1 MAIVLSVLR
10 FTDSDYLLGILWPLC
25 CLSFDLRILITSL
38 VSSNSSCFVLFFL
51 VLYSLVIALCVLRI
65 TDSDDP
71 SNIFIFFWGFF
82 HLEVPIRFMINV
94 YKI

>member
-1 MAIVLSVLR
+1 
-10 FTDSDYLLGILWPLC
+10 
-25 CLSFDLRILITSL
+25 
-38 VSSNSSCFVLFFL
+38 
-51 VLYSLVIALCVLRI
+51 LVIALCVLRI

-71 SNIFIFFWGFF
+71 SNIFIFVWGFF